1 VSPRDR
7 LAPGRGDRAY
17 ATRHRIVRVG
27 CEKVLVAF
35 ERVSIECGKVGFVR
49 FEIPDRPLPQR
60 CRLLR
65 GHRRRRRIRGAFEEV
80 DWSFQLGGMPRH
92 LPAIGDLIDAQTDPR
107 KSVIEGQAAFAG
119 NFRKGLRVGRVR
131 AAFVGRDGAGCRV
144 ERNQRAGFG
153 LDQRQ
158 PAGQRIS

>member
-1 VSPRDR
+1 
-7 LAPGRGDRAY
+7 
-17 ATRHRIVRVG
+17 VRV
-27 CEKVLVAF
+27 
-35 ERVSIECGKVGFVR
+35 
-49 FEIPDRPLPQR
+49 EIPDRPLPQR

-65 GHRRRRRIRGAFEEV
+65 GHLRWRRVWCALEEV
-80 DWSFQLGGMPRH
+80 DGSLQLGGMPWH
-92 LPAIGDLIDAQTDPR
+92 LPAIGDLVDTQADPR
-107 KSVIEGQAAFAG
+107 KSVIEGHVAFAR